1 MSGRPPSFP
10 PSGRT
15 AVDERRRGG
24 GGEPVRATGEAVE
37 APRTRPT
44 GVRRVGGAPA
54 RVSGGLEDRLAE
66 RQRARRRLRVRALVV
81 AGVVALLLGG
91 GAYVSLFS
99 PVLALQGEEITITGT
114 DEIASERDVLA
125 LVEPYEGEPLLRIDT
140 VGLREE
146 LLEVTG
152 VLDVVVMRDFP
163 NGLTVAVEPRV
174 PVATVEED
182 GEFVL
187 LDGEGVVL
195 ARTESPREGV
205 PQVQVPVG
213 TEDTAAALT
222 AVLSVMAALPP
233 SLLGE
238 VTEASAASSF
248 EVEFTLDQGSTVI
261 WGSAEDNALKVAAL
275 EVLLQ
280 IDAEVYDVSA
290 PESPITR

>member
-10 PSGRT
+10 PSGRA
-15 AVDERRRGG
+15 AVAQDRRDRAGVP
-24 GGEPVRATGEAVE
+24 ERATGEDVE

-44 GVRRVGGAPA
+44 GVRRVAGAPG

-81 AGVVALLLGG
+81 ACVVALVLGG

-114 DEIASERDVLA
+114 NEIASAQDVLA
-125 LVEPYEGEPLLRIDT
+125 LVEPHEGEPLLRIDT

-152 VLDVVVMRDFP
+152 VLDVAVMRDFP
-163 NGLTVAVEPRV
+163 NGLTIAVEPRV
-174 PVATVEED
+174 PVATVEQE
-182 GEFVL
+182 GRFVL

-195 ARTESPREGV
+195 ARTEEPREGV

-233 SLLGE
+233 SLLTE
-238 VTEASAASSF
+238 VTEASAASAF
-248 EVEFTLDQGSTVI
+248 EVEFTLEEGATVI
-261 WGSAEDNALKVAAL
+261 WGSAEDNALKAAAL

-280 IDAEVYDVSA
+280 VPASVYDVSA
-290 PESPITR
+290 PESPISR